1 MVKFAHRNFKLYRMR
16 NSFIFG
22 CLLCV
27 VPGSASTVQEG
38 AYGPAELIDTVKSKG
53 IVTEISFM
61 TPDIVNIR
69 RYMVGKQVGK
79 HNLAQAGC
87 GSGDFADRFQFYY
100 AGE

>member
-1 MVKFAHRNFKLYRMR
+1 MR

-61 TPDIVNIR
+61 TPDIVNI
-69 RYMVGKQVGK
+69 YG
-79 HNLAQAGC
+79 A
-87 GSGDFADRFQFYY
+87 
-100 AGE
+100 